1 MSIPPDQLTE
11 FVVGQKASII
21 CRLPQITVPMTA
33 EWRRETNEII
43 FRRKY
48 YPFGEADTGFS
59 SPEKFYLKIEA
70 VSLQDS
76 GRYTCQAN
84 SSIGSDKDSF
94 FLNVTSKWC
103 GHSILTISW

>member
-11 FVVGQKASII
+11 FVVGQKAAII
-21 CRLPQITVPMTA
+21 CKLPQIKVPMTA